1 MRQAVVVAVH
11 PDRRTLDLVYADTAM
26 PVAEVSIAG
35 WVSSDGGHWHIPSV
49 PKPQGIATQGSPPDS
64 GRQLIALVDQVGGR
78 PIVVGFMSPPTT
90 QMAFTEADREVH
102 RHSSGA
108 YTTVAPDGSM
118 EGYHPSGAYV
128 RIGTGAHQ
136 SLTPLSRENGWKE
149 ESGAAQPTITVH
161 TQQFSLVVEP
171 SGNVS
176 LTTTGTVSMTSQG
189 AMSLSSQG
197 ALTLHSDAD
206 VTITGQHIKLNP

>member
-1 MRQAVVVAVH
+1 MRQAVVVATH
-11 PDRRTLDLVYADTAM
+11 PGRRTVDLVYADTAM

-49 PKPQGIATQGSPPDS
+49 PKPKSIATQSSPPDS

-90 QMAFTEADREVH
+90 QMAFTEDDREVH

-108 YTTVAPDGSM
+108 YTTVAPDGSI
-118 EGYHPSGAYV
+118 ETYHPSGAYF
-128 RIGTGAHQ
+128 RIGSGAHQ
-136 SLTPLSRENGWKE
+136 DLTSVSKEAAWKE
-149 ESGAAQPTITVH
+149 VSDAAQPTITLK
-161 TQQFSLVVEP
+161 TQNFSLTIDP

-176 LTTTGTVSMTSQG
+176 LTCQGNLSMAAQGNASITAQGTMNLQSTG
-189 AMSLSSQG
+189 AM
-197 ALTLHSDAD
+197 
-206 VTITGQHIKLNP
+206 TIRGSTIDLN